1 MIPRH
6 TDTLVFFV
14 RSMLLTDSSLS
25 DVTVSS
31 AYLSEYGTYSDN
43 WFKLMSCQFC
53 DLSRRVLAKLL
64 NLEVRVSHKGEKRKH
79 PWSRT

>member
-14 RSMLLTDSSLS
+14 RSMLLTDSTGLS

-43 WFKLMSCQFC
+43 WVKLMSCQFC

-64 NLEVRVSHKGEKRKH
+64 KLEVRVSHKGEKGKH
-79 PWSRT
+79 P